1 MKHLYIARSAG
12 LGKMFCNFCN
22 NPIVLIIL
30 FDAFVKFSSDATLL
44 SNVTPKSFCGDV

>member
-30 FDAFVKFSSDATLL
+30 FDTFVKFSSDATLL